1 MSHSWML
8 KPKFL
13 VFIPVILVLLIAIA
27 CGADATPRPA
37 ATATPAATPTP
48 APTATPQAVLA
59 PQDIRSLVTEAVKA
73 AAPPP
78 PEVISAA
85 EIQRLVETAVA
96 AAAPKGA
103 TAAEVKQLVEAGV
116 AAVSAKAASKE
127 EVASL
132 VSKAVSDATAA
143 LPEPVSATEIEKIV
157 KAAIPATPTPAPTI
171 DPRALLVAARYGGVV
186 PMRGAPGLRGWDPYR
201 YGGLQ
206 TLAPSGIIYN
216 QLVEYDPLNPSEII
230 GDLAESWDVSADA
243 LTFTFQLRDNV
254 KWNDGETLD
263 ADDVVF
269 SLNRLID
276 RTEPRPKAGAWRPYM
291 AATNPVEKVDQG
303 TVKMNLVFA
312 SGAFMRFMAVD
323 FNKILPKHVLD
334 AGVDID
340 VFNKDAVGSGAFKNV
355 GFKEEISFEFAKNP
369 NYFKEGQ
376 PYFDGI
382 KAFIMG
388 DKGTEIAA
396 YKTGRI
402 LMSMSVQSRMDAED
416 SIKLEADQEFSA
428 KFDIFWMKGGSGI
441 HNVWANDAKAPFDNE
456 KVRRAIFLAVDRQK
470 LTAHFGKGRYDLGG
484 LMMPSNPFSLPE
496 EELVTLPGYRQL
508 DGKKHPDD
516 LAEAKSLMA
525 EAGFPEGF
533 KTTLLVSR
541 SVFWPDA
548 AQILKQDFKRDLNI
562 DIDILLS
569 DIGSVFG
576 ALGKGDYEMA
586 LFGAGISIPDPDDV
600 FPQLFL
606 NDGARNWTKYE
617 VPGVRDLFN
626 QQQREPD
633 PDKRRELNYEMQRL
647 VLAGAHTGSM
657 YLFQASAVPVSKR
670 IRTAKGPFIQAYSQ
684 YTALKHAHEWLE
696 PE

>member
-1 MSHSWML
+1 M
-8 KPKFL
+8 
-13 VFIPVILVLLIAIA
+13 LLIAIA
-27 CGADATPRPA
+27 CGDDATLI
-37 ATATPAATPTP
+37 PAATPTP

-59 PQDIRSLVTEAVKA
+59 PEDIRSLVTEAVMA

-78 PEVISAA
+78 PEVVSAA
-85 EIQRLVETAVA
+85 EIQRMVETAVV

-103 TAAEVKQLVEAGV
+103 TAEEVKQLVEAGV
-116 AAVSAKAASKE
+116 AAVSAQAVSKE

-132 VSKAVSDATAA
+132 VSKAVADATSAQ
-143 LPEPVSATEIEKIV
+143 PEPVSAAEIERIV
-157 KAAIPATPTPAPTI
+157 KAAIPPTPTPAPTV
-171 DPRALLVAARYGGVV
+171 DPRALVVAARYGGVV
-186 PMRGAPGLRGWDPYR
+186 PMRGAPGLRGWDPYK

-206 TLAPSGIIYN
+206 SISPNGMIYN
-216 QLVEYDPLNPSEII
+216 QLVEYDPLNPNEII
-230 GDLAESWDVSADA
+230 GDLAESWEVSPDG
-243 LTFTFQLRDNV
+243 LSFTFSLHDNV
-254 KWNDGETLD
+254 KWTDGETLD

-276 RTEPRPKAGAWRPYM
+276 KTEPRPKAGIWSAYM
-291 AATNPVEKVDQG
+291 AANNPVEKVDQG
-303 TVKMNLVFA
+303 TVKMNLAFP
-312 SGAFMRFMAVD
+312 SGAFMRFLAVD
-323 FNKILPKHVLD
+323 FNKMLPEHVLA

-340 VFNKDAVGSGAFKNV
+340 VYSKDAVGSGAFKNV
-355 GFKEEISFEFAKNP
+355 DFKEEVSFEFAKNP
-369 NYFKEGQ
+369 NYFKSGQ

-416 SIKLEADQEFSA
+416 SIKLENDQDFSA

-441 HNVWANDAKAPFDNE
+441 SNVWVNDEKEPFGDS
-456 KVRRAIFLAVDRQK
+456 KVRRAIFLALDRQK
-470 LTAHFGKGRYDLGG
+470 LTDHFGKGRYDLGG
-484 LMMPSNPFSLPE
+484 LMMPSNPFALPE

-516 LAEAKSLMA
+516 IAEANKLMA
-525 EAGFPEGF
+525 EAGFPDGF
-533 KTTLLVSR
+533 KTSLLVSK

-548 AQILKQDFKRDLNI
+548 AQILKQEFKRDLNI
-562 DIDILLS
+562 DIDIILS

-576 ALGKGDYEMA
+576 ALLNQDYEMA

-633 PDKRRELNYEMQRL
+633 MAKRRELNHEMQRL

-670 IRTAKGPFIQAYSQ
+670 IRTERGGFIQGFSQ